1 MPIEIG
7 WIEARGIQGDY
18 EAVLDCGYEV
28 PESGTYEGVAGGWRL
43 VEAVLQNIGR
53 MISGFERGQ

>member
-1 MPIEIG
+1 M
-7 WIEARGIQGDY
+7 EARGIQSCGAGD
-18 EAVLDCGYEV
+18 EAVLDCRYGV

-43 VEAVLQNIGR
+43 VETVLQNIGR